1 MHAIGHRPSQQLRDK
16 SSAVTMNRLSISQIT
31 ASLAMLLLGTGG
43 ALMLGAHPINI
54 ALPVLAGVLV
64 LIITSGDAG
73 LRPSPAPS
81 PVVVDQPDFTAH
93 PDFPSLLEGISDPL
107 MLVEK
112 GRIVRANR
120 AAMRLLGAHIEGE
133 DARIAIRHPAAAERL
148 ASLAPLAEP
157 IMIELVGLGTR
168 EQRWQMRVAPVGAV
182 SAMRRLVHLVDH
194 SGTHAAER
202 MRVDF
207 VANASH
213 ELRTPLAGI
222 LGFIETLADP
232 ELGKDVETRQRFLKI
247 MDGEARRMQRLIDDL
262 ISLSRIEAE
271 KYRAPDSAVDL
282 SELVAEVVG
291 VFRSSHGERGRDV
304 GMEIAPGLGPVLGDR
319 AQLSQLLH
327 NLIGNSVKYGRPGTP
342 IRVSLAEGPSGMA
355 RLSVADEGEG
365 IGPDHLPR
373 LTERFY
379 RVDSGR
385 SRAMGGTGLGLAIV
399 KHIVERHR
407 GRLDIAS
414 TLGKGTSISVLLPP
428 PAEEASARMDEKRRP
443 SALSGTVS

>member
-1 MHAIGHRPSQQLRDK
+1 
-16 SSAVTMNRLSISQIT
+16 MNRLSISQIT
-31 ASLAMLLLGTGG
+31 ASLAMLVLGTGG

>member
-1 MHAIGHRPSQQLRDK
+1 
-16 SSAVTMNRLSISQIT
+16 MNRLTISQIT
-31 ASLAMLLLGTGG
+31 ASLAVLLLATGSALLMG
-43 ALMLGAHPINI
+43 APPLGI
-54 ALPVLAGVLV
+54 ALPVLAGIAVL
-64 LIITSGDAG
+64 LITSQTAAVSADPMVEAAETPDITQDASFVG
-73 LRPSPAPS
+73 
-81 PVVVDQPDFTAH
+81 
-93 PDFPSLLEGISDPL
+93 LLEGISDPL
-107 MLVEK
+107 MLIER
-112 GRIVRANR
+112 GRILRANR
-120 AAMRLLGAHIEGE
+120 AAKRLLGTHIEGE

-148 ASLAPLAEP
+148 ASQAPMAEP
-157 IMIELVGLGTR
+157 VVVELVGLGSR
-168 EQRWQMRVAPVGAV
+168 EQRWQMRIAPLGEVDQV
-182 SAMRRLVHLVDH
+182 RRLVHLADH
-194 SGTHAAER
+194 SGAYAAER

-232 ELGKDVETRQRFLKI
+232 DLGRDVETRQRFLRI

-271 KYRAPDSAVDL
+271 KYRLPDCAVDL
-282 SELVAEVVG
+282 SELVAETVG
-291 VFRSSHGERGRDV
+291 VFRASHGDRGREV
-304 GMEIAPGLGPVLGDR
+304 EMEITPDLPPVQGDR

-327 NLIGNSVKYGRPGTP
+327 NLIGNAVKYGRPGTP
-342 IRVSLAEGPSGMA
+342 IRVTLAEGPSGMSRIA
-355 RLSVADEGEG
+355 VADEGEG

-414 TLGKGTSISVLLPP
+414 TLGKGTTVSILLPRSVD
-428 PAEEASARMDEKRRP
+428 EEKAVKAK
-443 SALSGTVS
+443 A